1 MPRKVK
7 PVPTGYRTVTPYLVV
22 RAADEALAYYQA
34 AFDATIVSRHADEAG
49 AHVMHAE
56 LKIGSAIVLLC
67 DEVPEYGILS
77 PTALG
82 GTAVAMHVYLSDPDA
97 AMAAAVNAGGQV
109 LVPMHD
115 TVVGER
121 FGKIVD
127 PFGHVWTLA
136 MRIALPSNENAPKSI
151 ARKVE
156 AAAEKPTEKQSE
168 KPAKEARVIDTVET
182 EETVEAFA
190 VLEPSED
197 VREEPAA

>member
-1 MPRKVK
+1 MPKKVK

-22 RAADEALAYYQA
+22 RSADEAIAYYQA
-34 AFDATIVSRHADEAG
+34 AFGATLISRHTDETG
-49 AHVMHAE
+49 LHVLHAE
-56 LKIGSAIVLLC
+56 IKIGNAIVLLC
-67 DEVPEYGILS
+67 EESPEYGILS

-82 GTAVAMHVYLSDPDA
+82 GTPVAMHVYLTDPDT
-97 AMAAAVNAGGQV
+97 AMTSATRAGAQV

-136 MRIALPSNENAPKSI
+136 MRIALPSNENAPKAI
-151 ARKVE
+151 VE
-156 AAAEKPTEKQSE
+156 KAQAIAAALTDVETSTEEKQ
-168 KPAKEARVIDTVET
+168 EAV
-182 EETVEAFA
+182 A